1 MRRKNKTLFK
11 DNTKERFS
19 LRKLNIGVCAVILG
33 LAFIGVTTQSV
44 SADTNAGAQ
53 QTKQVELRES
63 GISSTSSENDQMR
76 LNQNQEKQEN
86 DEKFSDD
93 TEKLIRRVS
102 SQKKFDVGQAKHVF
116 ENKQEIKNNII
127 KAADLQSINKTVN
140 TEDKNEEIQKV
151 KSLNELS
158 ARVEINGRNETT
170 YNLSSNKQK
179 AQKESKYD
187 SLLYKEVLKNTWHED
202 ETGQQI
208 YFGSDGKMVRSSVLT
223 DNKGRMYYVDSQGHY
238 GTNNWA
244 RDSKGNWYYQSK
256 DGQLVRNDWQKINGA
271 SYYFKPDAVM
281 AANERAIDN
290 HGDKYSFDSQGHY
303 QKDSWVSDET
313 GKWAYFGSD
322 GKMVRSSVLTDNK
335 GRMYYVDSQGHY
347 GTNNWAR
354 DSKGNWY
361 YQSKDGQLVRNQ
373 WKIVNGLSYYFQPTG
388 VMAANGNF
396 KDNNGTI
403 YYFDQN
409 GHHYNVKNGEIRTA
423 YIGIYTEPT
432 EFKHVVGKDEATYK
446 FNNFDIV
453 GKLNFHY
460 DKKSNKN
467 VVDILNSNI
476 LTYSSNGSQFSIKL
490 NSNEYEFD
498 NEFGKEIDSNRLD
511 HIKDPAVIF
520 DKKDNSYIFD
530 LTKLPTNMAET
541 AERVGE
547 GFQLY
552 VKRKGTPT
560 LKLRKIHK
568 HTNETLIN
576 WFRQGN
582 TADQI
587 DAQYIGTTVLDDYS
601 MGVGDRELNRA
612 AQSQG
617 YKYDSSARYALKD
630 FDVDPN
636 FANIE
641 KTRYFIKTQPG
652 TKYYFKTKTDST
664 YNQTGSLPVIEGS
677 NNSEAMYDADFH
689 SLDFGKEKDGFGI
702 MRAHLE
708 VPKNVKITDDIIP
721 TIEWTKSTGYISQN
735 PMVAIPKIPYFV
747 NYHYSQGNKDHW
759 YIASFTGNGFNKEYN
774 IADNLKGAF
783 LGKKMYPAYGWDN
796 PVLLPETETNKW
808 AFQHFNFEINDNG
821 KTEQD
826 KWIKNIKFD
835 EDVTNDE
842 FWKVTQSHKFEL
854 EPANLNSWD
863 PVKVTL
869 KFVDNNN
876 LIKQVSLDISK
887 DSKNNIVTFLTN
899 SNLPKEFGGLHQHNN
914 AYRMPY
920 YNLISVMDYVP
931 KGYKLA
937 SGQSD
942 ILFDEILYKNYP
954 KKFIV
959 LPTVKTIKVVKV

>member
-19 LRKLNIGVCAVILG
+19 LRKLNIGVCSVILG

-208 YFGSDGKMVRSSVLT
+208 
-223 DNKGRMYYVDSQGHY
+223 
-238 GTNNWA
+238 
-244 RDSKGNWYYQSK
+244 
-256 DGQLVRNDWQKINGA
+256 
-271 SYYFKPDAVM
+271 
-281 AANERAIDN
+281 
-290 HGDKYSFDSQGHY
+290 
-303 QKDSWVSDET
+303 
-313 GKWAYFGSD
+313 YFGSD